1 MKYAFAILML
11 LAATM
16 FAQVMEDTEHY
27 RDASAL
33 YGLIVGQGHRC
44 VVNIQPNDYGVDNY
58 LVLFLDDFSNT
69 GGLEKFLTAVITT
82 AVVSESATWT
92 SNALLVMFDDT
103 WLTITTANC
112 RYLKN
117 NYTRMTETQLE
128 NWLLAN
134 VISAPN
140 PNQ

>member
-1 MKYAFAILML
+1 MRYAFAVLLLIAAML
-11 LAATM
+11 S
-16 FAQVMEDTEHY
+16 AQVMEDTEHY

-44 VVNIQPNDYGVDNY
+44 VVNVMSNDYGVPNY
-58 LVLFLDDFSNT
+58 MVLFLGNFSDS
-69 GGLEKFLTAVITT
+69 GGLERFLTAVVAT
-82 AVVSESATWT
+82 AVVSESATWS

-103 WLTITTANC
+103 WLSIPTADC
-112 RYLKN
+112 RYLQN

-128 NWLLAN
+128 TWILAN
-134 VISAPN
+134 VVSAPN